1 MDHVQKMYLVP
12 QHQID
17 KLHNPAPL
25 ESTRQSSE
33 NDLDKSMAHILN
45 NPESDIH
52 TQALKYTAVLQKY
65 LALIRRR
72 GNPNPNPG
80 RGDYEDPAAPVATPR
95 PAVDTS
101 VVSTIIEHMPVKY
114 KRNAQYVIDV
124 LSKHPDDITWNGR
137 GEVIIDGVIQKG
149 SHLYDLIKNVTQ
161 PYKISH
167 DRIPL
172 GWSPFLK
179 KLSEINMPL
188 NVVQNVD
195 AKKCITLFKTTV
207 DASPHSY
214 YTPEP
219 ANDTPRARPKGRR
232 RRAKGTPAKGP
243 RGTPGGPAWLSL

>member
-17 KLHNPAPL
+17 KLQNPTPL

-65 LALIRRR
+65 LALIRQR
-72 GNPNPNPG
+72 GNPNFSPG
-80 RGDYEDPAAPVATPR
+80 RGDYEPPATPVVTSR
-95 PAVDTS
+95 PTADTS
-101 VVSTIIEHMPVKY
+101 VVSTIIEHLPVKY
-114 KRNAQYVIDV
+114 KRNARYIIDV

-137 GEVIIDGVIQKG
+137 GEVIIDGVKQKG

-161 PYKISH
+161 PYKITP
-167 DRIPL
+167 DRIPQ

-195 AKKCITLFKTTV
+195 AKKCITLFKTTG

-219 ANDTPRARPKGRR
+219 ANDTPRGRPKGRR
-232 RRAKGTPAKGP
+232 RRASRA
-243 RGTPGGPAWLSL
+243 TPGAPSGPAWLSL